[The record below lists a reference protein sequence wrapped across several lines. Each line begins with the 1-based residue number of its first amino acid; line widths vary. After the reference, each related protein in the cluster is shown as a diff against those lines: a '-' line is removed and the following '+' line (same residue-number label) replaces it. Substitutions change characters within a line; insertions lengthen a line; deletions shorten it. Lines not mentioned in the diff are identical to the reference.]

1 MDKEGSTAD
10 AVMTQLM
17 SEDVLVED
25 FGGDTQCAQVS
36 AKTGAGVEDLLN
48 KILLQVRASKWSSAS
63 LAPAVLH
70 LLSCCAVLQAE
81 IMDLRARKDGAVA
94 GSVLEVRRDKGLG
107 MVVTAII
114 RSGTLRVGDL
124 VLAGSGVGKVR
135 RLLLDTG
142 RPTLEAGPSTPVQV
156 WRLCYGDGWMYAGD
170 FCTM

>member
-1 MDKEGSTAD
+1 
-10 AVMTQLM
+10 
-17 SEDVLVED
+17 
-25 FGGDTQCAQVS
+25 
-36 AKTGAGVEDLLN
+36 
-48 KILLQVRASKWSSAS
+48 
-63 LAPAVLH
+63 
-70 LLSCCAVLQAE
+70 
-81 IMDLRARKDGAVA
+81 MDLRARKDGAVA

-156 WRLCYGDGWMYAGD
+156 WRLCYGDGCMR
-170 FCTM
+170 TISV